1 MACTIK
7 GTDIYLTRG
16 DTLYLEITINRQDGT
31 EYVIQEGDSVRFAMK
46 KRVTDPTPVLIKNI
60 DPDSLI
66 MKIFP
71 EDTKSL
77 PMKSEYYYDIEL
89 TQANGDVSTFISGK
103 FIVTEEVH

>member
-1 MACTIK
+1 MACTIN
-7 GTDIYLTRG
+7 GTDIRLTRG

-31 EYVIQEGDSVRFAMK
+31 EYEIQEGDKVRFAMK
-46 KRVTDPTPVLIKNI
+46 KRISDVAPVLVKEI
-60 DPDSLI
+60 DPESLV

-89 TQANGDVSTFISGK
+89 TQANGDISTFISGK
-103 FIVTEEVH
+103 FTVMEEVH

>member
-1 MACTIK
+1 
-7 GTDIYLTRG
+7 
-16 DTLYLEITINRQDGT
+16 
-31 EYVIQEGDSVRFAMK
+31 MK
-46 KRVTDPTPVLIKNI
+46 KRVTDPTPVLIKDI
-60 DPDSLI
+60 DTESLV

-103 FIVTEEVH
+103 FTVMEEVH

>member
-31 EYVIQEGDSVRFAMK
+31 EYEIQEGDKVRFAMK
-46 KRVTDPTPVLIKNI
+46 KRISDVTPVLVKEI
-60 DPDSLI
+60 DPESLV

-103 FIVTEEVH
+103 FIVMEEVH